1 MRAHVQQGHVQGTS
15 ATTSRTRL
23 AGTCNRQ
30 MVHHVNAVQGT
41 GAATSREHLAD
52 TYDRQ
57 IVHHVKAA
65 LV

>member
-1 MRAHVQQGHVQGTS
+1 MQGTS